1 MIRQYSSE
9 IKGLVDSYSFSAFE
23 EKSIAQGLK
32 IIVKRMDRQIE
43 RIKNHPKNE
52 GQAKYSLQIQSLR
65 FLQEDL
71 EDIIKE
77 FDKP

>member
-9 IKGLVDSYSFSAFE
+9 IKGHVDSYSFSAFE

>member
-1 MIRQYSSE
+1 MIRQYSLE
-9 IKGLVDSYSFSAFE
+9 KKGIVDSYSFSAFE

-32 IIVKRMDRQIE
+32 VIVKRIDKRIE
-43 RIKNHPKNE
+43 RLKDHPKNE

-71 EDIIKE
+71 EEIIKE